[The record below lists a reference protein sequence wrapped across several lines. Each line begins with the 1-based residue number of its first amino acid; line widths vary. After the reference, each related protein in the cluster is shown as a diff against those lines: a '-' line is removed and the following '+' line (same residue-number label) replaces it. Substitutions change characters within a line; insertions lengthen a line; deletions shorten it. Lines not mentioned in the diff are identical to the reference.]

1 MKFALTKRC
10 LCLLVAAIPI
20 TNALAQKV
28 SVGYDKSADFSKYAS
43 YTWAEPSMPPS
54 RPLLYASIVGSI
66 DHELKAKGLAR
77 TDSAGD
83 LILIPAGGMEFGLT
97 SVAGAPIMPSYGG
110 PPPAMDATMW
120 SGAGGAGQLSNLTA
134 PLVPEGTLVLNFVDR
149 KANKVIWTGTVKQKL
164 DMAQKKKSLD
174 RVDRAIAKLLKQFPP
189 QKK

>member
-1 MKFALTKRC
+1 MNLALTKRC
-10 LCLLVAAIPI
+10 LCLLIAAIFT
-20 TNALAQKV
+20 TNAFAQKV

-97 SVAGAPIMPSYGG
+97 SVAGTPIMPSYGG
-110 PPPAMDATMW
+110 PPPAIDATMW
-120 SGAGGAGQLSNLTA
+120 SGAGGAG
-134 PLVPEGTLVLNFVDR
+134 
-149 KANKVIWTGTVKQKL
+149 
-164 DMAQKKKSLD
+164 
-174 RVDRAIAKLLKQFPP
+174 
-189 QKK
+189 

>member
-1 MKFALTKRC
+1 MNIELSKLI
-10 LCLLVAAIPI
+10 LCLLVAAIP
-20 TNALAQKV
+20 TTSAFGQKV

-43 YTWAEPSMPPS
+43 YTWAEPSSPPA

-66 DHELKAKGLAR
+66 DQELKAKGLVR

-97 SVAGAPIMPSYGG
+97 SVAGTPIMPSYGG
-110 PPPAMDATMW
+110 SPAAIDATMW
-120 SGAGGAGQLSNLTA
+120 SGAVGSSNLTA
-134 PLVPEGTLVLNFVDR
+134 PYVPEGSLVLNFVDR

-164 DMAQKKKSLD
+164 EVENKKRSLELID
-174 RVDRAIAKLLKQFPP
+174 KAIAKLMKQFPP

>member
-1 MKFALTKRC
+1 
-10 LCLLVAAIPI
+10 
-20 TNALAQKV
+20 
-28 SVGYDKSADFSKYAS
+28 VGYDKSADFSKYAS

-110 PPPAMDATMW
+110 APPAMDATMW

>member
-1 MKFALTKRC
+1 MNFELIKLWAF
-10 LCLLVAAIPI
+10 LLIAVIPG
-20 TNALAQKV
+20 TNGFAQKV

-43 YTWAEPSMPPS
+43 YSWTEPSLPPS

-97 SVAGAPIMPSYGG
+97 SVAGTPMMPSYGG
-110 PPPAMDATMW
+110 APPAIDATMW

-149 KANKVIWTGTVKQKL
+149 KANKVIWTGTVREKL
-164 DMAQKKKSLD
+164 DMAKKQESLD